1 MSEKQ
6 VEHSA
11 ATQSYA
17 VPPHLVLNAEK
28 AAKVRCDLEGRLP
41 LVYCG
46 KPVEEWYSMY
56 CQAVLR
62 LDRAEKLLRR
72 AYDGMHKDHWA
83 EGESE
88 TEVCKAINDHFA
100 NFKA

>member
-1 MSEKQ
+1 
-6 VEHSA
+6 
-11 ATQSYA
+11 
-17 VPPHLVLNAEK
+17 
-28 AAKVRCDLEGRLP
+28 
-41 LVYCG
+41 
-46 KPVEEWYSMY
+46 MY